1 MAQTDPS
8 IERVPPQSLE
18 AEMAVLGAM
27 LMEKEAVG
35 AAIEALGTKEA
46 FYESAHRKIYE
57 TLISLYERNQAV
69 DLLTASEEL
78 LRRNQLEEVG
88 GRAYLATLMDS
99 VPTAAHIGE
108 YARVVMQKY
117 ILRRLIST
125 ATQILAQSYEGREK
139 VEDLLDRSEQAIFGI
154 KEARL
159 RQGFLPVKSILV
171 QTFAH
176 LERLHENKRDV
187 TGLET
192 GFKEFDKLTAGLQ
205 PGEFIVIAGRPAT
218 GKTSFALNIA
228 LRAAVKNKIP
238 VAIFSLEMNCN
249 QLVQRL
255 LCTQGQVSGRDMR
268 TGYLSPRNWVSLTHS
283 AGELAQA
290 PLFID
295 DSATLT
301 HLEIRAKAR
310 RLKAEVADLGLVIVD
325 YMQLVQGPQGAENRQ
340 QEISSVSRS
349 FKALAKELNIPVIAL
364 SQLSRDV
371 EKRGKG
377 SRPVLSDLRESGAIE
392 QDADVVLF
400 LHPQKEEDLTE
411 PNWDVTAIVAKQR
424 NGPTGDFRLVFNGDL
439 SRFGDLAPPSQWE
452 AGTEEGETP
461 A

>member
-1 MAQTDPS
+1 MAQPASS
-8 IERVPPQSLE
+8 IERVTPQSIE

-27 LMEKEAVG
+27 LLEKEAVG
-35 AAIEALGTKEA
+35 AAIEALGTKEV
-46 FYESAHRKIYE
+46 FYEPAHQKIYE
-57 TLISLYERNQAV
+57 ALISLYERNQAV

-78 LRRNQLEEVG
+78 LRRKQLEDVG
-88 GRAYLATLMDS
+88 GRSYLATLMDS

-108 YARVVMQKY
+108 YARVVMQKHV
-117 ILRRLIST
+117 LRRLISA

-159 RQGFLPVKSILV
+159 RQGFMPVKSILE

-176 LERLHENKRDV
+176 LERLHENKQDV

-192 GFKEFDKLTAGLQ
+192 GFKGFDGLTAGLQ

-228 LRAAVKNKIP
+228 LHAAVKNKVP
-238 VAIFSLEMNCN
+238 VAVFSLEMNSS
-249 QLVQRL
+249 QLVQRML
-255 LCTQGQVSGRDMR
+255 STHGRVSGKDMR
-268 TGYLSPRNWVSLTHS
+268 TGYLSPKNWVSLTHA

-301 HLEIRAKAR
+301 NLEIRAKAR

-325 YMQLVQGPQGAENRQ
+325 YMQLVQGPRDAENRQ

-349 FKALAKELNIPVIAL
+349 FKALAKELNLPVIAL

-392 QDADVVLF
+392 QDADVVFF
-400 LHPQKEEDLTE
+400 LHPRKEEGE
-411 PNWDVTAIVAKQR
+411 EFENMVQGIVAKQR
-424 NGPTGDFRLVFNGDL
+424 NGPTGEFELQFTGEL
-439 SRFGDLAPPSQWE
+439 SRFGDADLAHWE
-452 AGTEEGETP
+452 RGPEEGGP
-461 A
+461 QA

>member
-1 MAQTDPS
+1 
-8 IERVPPQSLE
+8 
-18 AEMAVLGAM
+18 MAVLGAM

-35 AAIEALGTKEA
+35 AAIEAVGTKEA
-46 FYESAHRKIYE
+46 FYESAHQKIYE

-99 VPTAAHIGE
+99 VPTAYHIGE

-117 ILRRLIST
+117 VLRRLIT
-125 ATQILAQSYEGREK
+125 AASQILAQSYEGRQK
-139 VEDLLDRSEQAIFGI
+139 VEDLLDWSEQAIFGI
-154 KEARL
+154 KESRL
-159 RQGFLPVKSILV
+159 RQGFVPVKSILE

-176 LERLHENKRDV
+176 LERLHENKKDV

-192 GFKEFDKLTAGLQ
+192 GFKEFDRLTAGLQ
-205 PGEFIVIAGRPAT
+205 PGEFIVIAGRPST

-228 LRAAVKNKIP
+228 LRASVKNKIP
-238 VAIFSLEMNCN
+238 VAVFSLEMNSG
-249 QLVQRL
+249 QLVQRML
-255 LCTQGQVSGRDMR
+255 STHGRVSGRDMR
-268 TGYLSPRNWVSLTHS
+268 TGNLNPRNWVSLTQA

-290 PLFID
+290 PLYID

-349 FKALAKELNIPVIAL
+349 FKALAKELFIPVMAL

-392 QDADVVLF
+392 QDADVVFF
-400 LHPQKEEDLTE
+400 LHSRKDEGPEFENLVQG
-411 PNWDVTAIVAKQR
+411 IIAKQR
-424 NGPTGDFRLVFNGDL
+424 NGPTGEFDLQFTGEL
-439 SRFGDLAPPSQWE
+439 SRFGDLALPSQWE
-452 AGTEEGETP
+452 VGTEEGGTP